1 MTTNKAHKHTQSL
14 TKTEQ
19 SSAKSQKK
27 NEPKKNK

>member
-1 MTTNKAHKHTQSL
+1 MTTNKAHKHTQSP

-27 NEPKKNK
+27 KNQKNK